1 MAGAGES
8 GQAIGLINVLA
19 ADLTSAAFLFTDVEG
34 STALWQAHPQAM
46 HEAMAAHDAIVRAA
60 IARHGG
66 RVVKGTGDGFHAAFD
81 RADDAVLAMLDAQLA
96 LADPAATAGMTLHVR
111 SGVHAG
117 ECWARDADYYGPEV
131 NRAARLMQAAHGGQ
145 MLLSHGVAARLDAGL
160 LPQGADVRDLGR
172 VRLRDLL
179 RGEHVHQLVHP
190 RLRAT
195 FPPLR
200 SLESAPNNLVPQ
212 VNALVDREDALA
224 RLPQLIDANRLVT
237 LFGAGGVGKTR
248 LSLQVADTVLEQF
261 PDGVWFVDLSA
272 LTQPDLLPQ
281 ALAAVLGVREEDGAP
296 VQEALL
302 RYVATR
308 ALLVVLDNCEH
319 VIDACAAFAR
329 QLLEAGPRVK
339 ILASSREV
347 LRLSGERVFHVPS
360 LAAPDPSADAA
371 HARADAVQ
379 LFFDR
384 AKAAQPSLRI
394 DDAAARAA
402 ARICHHLD
410 GLPLAIEL
418 AAARTRVL
426 SVQAMADRIDDR
438 FRLLGRADRTHM
450 PRQQTLRAL
459 IDWSWDLLPVAEQAL
474 LARLS
479 VFAGGF
485 TLEACEA
492 VCAGEDVA
500 AEDVLDLLTA
510 LVEKSLVVADV
521 DSDRFR
527 LLGTVRQY
535 AHDRLAAAGSVDE
548 FGNRHRDHYVGFAER
563 ARPELA
569 GAHQAAWLAKLDAER
584 DNLVAAHTWSLRAGS
599 DDEGSGALR
608 LSFALRP
615 YWLNRGLPSLGLR
628 FTNEA
633 LERTGEARRDFT
645 RCRALFDA
653 GALLFMMGQY
663 HPARERMLQSLE
675 LAQQLGEARWA
686 AGVHQ
691 VLGMA
696 CLGDGD
702 RQEADEHL
710 TQGLAYARE
719 AGDRRELA
727 AACTA
732 LAQLRRM
739 DGRLDDAGPLYQEAL
754 ELARELD
761 DRESIALALLNLASV
776 EVIRH
781 QFAAAR
787 RDMLEVLVLE
797 AETGSM
803 RLAQCAF
810 EVASALAAELGD
822 AARCAQLLGAAE
834 ALAKTTGLM
843 RDPADEAFVAASVAR
858 ARAAIGDAAFDHG
871 RAAAGTEPLSQAVE
885 GLRAWL
891 SEPTTG

>member
-1 MAGAGES
+1 
-8 GQAIGLINVLA
+8 VLA
-19 ADLTSAAFLFTDVEG
+19 ADITFAAFLFTDVEG

-60 IARHGG
+60 IERHGG

-81 RADDAVLAMLDAQLA
+81 RADDAVHAMLHAQLG
-96 LADPAATAGMTLHVR
+96 LADPAATAGVALRVR
-111 SGVHAG
+111 CGVHSG

-131 NRAARLMQAAHGGQ
+131 NRAARIMNAAHGGQ
-145 MLLSHGVAARLDAGL
+145 MLLSHVVAARLDGGL
-160 LPQGADVRDLGR
+160 PDGADLRDLGR

-190 RLRAT
+190 RLRAS

-200 SLESAPNNLVPQ
+200 SLETTPNNLVPQ

-224 RLPQLIDANRLVT
+224 HLPRLIDANRLVT
-237 LFGAGGVGKTR
+237 LFGTGGVGKTR
-248 LSLQVADTVLEQF
+248 LSLQVAATVLEQF

-296 VQEALL
+296 VQDALL

-308 ALLVVLDNCEH
+308 ALLVILDNCEH
-319 VIDACAAFAR
+319 VVDACAAFAR
-329 QLLEAGPRVK
+329 RLLEAGPRVK

-347 LRLSGERVFHVPS
+347 LRLSGEHVFHVPP
-360 LAAPDPSADAA
+360 LVAPDPSA
-371 HARADAVQ
+371 HAQHVHADAVQ

-384 AKAAQPSLRI
+384 AKAAQPALRI
-394 DDAAARAA
+394 DDAVERAA

-426 SVQAMADRIDDR
+426 SVQALAERIDDR
-438 FRLLGRADRTHM
+438 FRLLGRADRTHL

-459 IDWSWDLLPVAEQAL
+459 IDWSWDLLPTPEQTL
-474 LARLS
+474 LMRLS

-485 TLEACEA
+485 TLDACEA
-492 VCAGEDVA
+492 VCAGDGVA
-500 AEDVLDLLTA
+500 ADGVLDLLTA

-535 AHDRLAAAGSVDE
+535 AHDRLADAGGVVSVN
-548 FGNRHRDHYVGFAER
+548 NRHRDHYVAFAEA

-584 DNLVAAHTWSLRAGS
+584 DNLVAAHAWSLHAGG
-599 DDEGSGALR
+599 DDEGGGALR

-615 YWLNRGLPSLGLR
+615 YWINRGLPSLGLR

-633 LERTGEARRDFT
+633 LARSGEARRDFA
-645 RCRALFDA
+645 RCRALYDA
-653 GALLFMMGQY
+653 GALLFTMGQY
-663 HPARERMLQSLE
+663 HPARERMGQSLE
-675 LAQQLGEARWA
+675 LAQALGEVRWA

-696 CLGDGD
+696 CVGDGD
-702 RQEADEHL
+702 RQAADEHL
-710 TQGLAYARE
+710 TQGLAYARA
-719 AGDRRELA
+719 AGDKRELA

-732 LAQLRRM
+732 LAQVRRM
-739 DGRLDDAGPLYQEAL
+739 DARLDEATPLYQETL
-754 ELARELD
+754 GLARELD

-776 EVIRH
+776 DVIRN

-787 RDMLEVLVLE
+787 ADLLEVLALE

-810 EVASALAAELGD
+810 EVGSALAAEFGD
-822 AARCAQLLGAAE
+822 ASRCAHLLGAAE
-834 ALAKTTGLM
+834 ELTKATGLM
-843 RDPADEAFVAASVAR
+843 RDPADEAFVAPRIAK
-858 ARAAIGDAAFDHG
+858 ARAAIGDAAFDRG
-871 RAAAGTEPLSQAVE
+871 RAAASGEAMPRAVE

-891 SEPTTG
+891 SGLPTG